1 MSLTKNNSKKP
12 RRRHS
17 RSKKRKQRQTKG
29 GSWLTSSSDW
39 KLGNTI
45 VDAGYNIPLSNI
57 GSTNNYLY
65 NTSYPIDN
73 YYALPC
79 MDYTQFNSK

>member
-1 MSLTKNNSKKP
+1 MPLTKSNSKKQ
-12 RRRHS
+12 RRRG
-17 RSKKRKQRQTKG
+17 RSKKRKQRSTKG

-57 GSTNNYLY
+57 GSTNNYFY

-73 YYALPC
+73 YYTLPC
-79 MDYTQFNSK
+79 MDYTQSNSK